1 MWLFMAGGGVGRIL
15 CNILHN
21 HDVKISAFCVTDKT
35 VNKKEQLGLPVYQ
48 FDELPFKK
56 SETLILVGVN
66 EPWNVDVVDI
76 LQKKDWQYIDVPAH
90 AIDFSN
96 LGAYNR
102 PLLEITTNIGCP
114 VQCKYCPQDVLCNA
128 YYRENNQRISSM
140 SLETFQACLDKVP
153 KNTLI
158 VFGGFSEPFLN
169 EACFDMMCY
178 ANRNGFA
185 MRLLTTLVGCTI
197 EAFQKVT
204 EVPFERVVLHVPD
217 ADHFAKI
224 PLTDEYYEILDMA
237 LTAEKP
243 NGQAFVDTA
252 NCQSRVHP
260 QVLKYING
268 RVLVSSQLFDRAGNL
283 KEDQRLQ
290 SVKGV
295 QGKIY
300 CSKSRNLNDSILLPD
315 GSLVLC
321 CMDFGLK
328 HVLGNLLQQPYNE
341 IMSGEMIQFVKRAMM
356 NEAIEGL
363 LCRNCTYAKSL

>member
-1 MWLFMAGGGVGRIL
+1 
-15 CNILHN
+15 
-21 HDVKISAFCVTDKT
+21 
-35 VNKKEQLGLPVYQ
+35 
-48 FDELPFKK
+48 
-56 SETLILVGVN
+56 
-66 EPWNVDVVDI
+66 
-76 LQKKDWQYIDVPAH
+76 
-90 AIDFSN
+90 
-96 LGAYNR
+96 
-102 PLLEITTNIGCP
+102 
-114 VQCKYCPQDVLCNA
+114 
-128 YYRENNQRISSM
+128 M

-204 EVPFERVVLHVPD
+204 KVPFERVVLHVPD

-243 NGQAFVDTA
+243 NGQLFVDTA

-260 QVLKYING
+260 QVLKHIDG

-321 CMDFGLK
+321 CMDFRLK
-328 HVLGNLLQQPYNE
+328 HVLGILLQQPYNE

-356 NEAIEGL
+356 DEAIEVL